1 MKKKVFKLI
10 TALISAAVMAS
21 YATTVF
27 AETSTENNI
36 NNDIQAY
43 LDYNPDINAYELT
56 DQNGNIIDESLTYDT
71 NDEISSTTEDEKTS
85 ETVTEVSES
94 KVTTSITTSVA
105 TKTTT
110 TSVTT
115 TVVKVTRI
123 TVPPY
128 VARYRKEA
136 EEDGKLITNPVLVTS
151 KTTTKNTTVTTKPVT
166 TKLTYKGIDVSRH
179 QGAIN
184 WQKVKAAGID
194 FVMIRAGY
202 GMEYDQ
208 VDANFHSNIKAAQAA
223 GIDCGVYWYS
233 YALNT
238 AEALKEA
245 KVCYDTIKGYQL
257 SYPVSFDIEDPTQTK
272 LSTAAIS
279 NMIKVFGSYLEER
292 KYYVSVYSYAS
303 FLNDKCDSSV
313 FTNYDVWVAHTG
325 VSKPSF
331 NRSEYGMWQYSHTGR
346 VNGISGNVDLN
357 YAYKYYPGIMKK
369 NKLNG
374 YK

>member
-56 DQNGNIIDESLTYDT
+56 DQNGNIIDESLTYD
-71 NDEISSTTEDEKTS
+71 EIPSTTEDERTS

-94 KVTTSITTSVA
+94 KVTTSITTSVT

-110 TSVTT
+110 TSATT

-202 GMEYDQ
+202 GMGSSRRK
-208 VDANFHSNIKAAQAA
+208 F
-223 GIDCGVYWYS
+223 
-233 YALNT
+233 
-238 AEALKEA
+238 
-245 KVCYDTIKGYQL
+245 
-257 SYPVSFDIEDPTQTK
+257 SF
-272 LSTAAIS
+272 
-279 NMIKVFGSYLEER
+279 
-292 KYYVSVYSYAS
+292 KYKS
-303 FLNDKCDSSV
+303 C
-313 FTNYDVWVAHTG
+313 
-325 VSKPSF
+325 
-331 NRSEYGMWQYSHTGR
+331 
-346 VNGISGNVDLN
+346 SGCWN
-357 YAYKYYPGIMKK
+357 
-369 NKLNG
+369 
-374 YK
+374 

>member
-71 NDEISSTTEDEKTS
+71 NDEIPSTTEDEKTS

-184 WQKVKAAGID
+184 WQKVK
-194 FVMIRAGY
+194 
-202 GMEYDQ
+202 
-208 VDANFHSNIKAAQAA
+208 AA